1 MNSKLNVDINVDPF
15 AAPQANKT
23 KSKLKH
29 LAITA
34 PSNSNKSFGTNSYL
48 APEAYNPTKRT
59 VQLDIWYI
67 ELLNLIFI
75 L

>member
-23 KSKLKH
+23 NSKLKH

-34 PSNSNKSFGTNSYL
+34 PSNSNKSSKFTN
-48 APEAYNPTKRT
+48 NNHNDKRNYKSFT
-59 VQLDIWYI
+59 VD
-67 ELLNLIFI
+67 ENF
-75 L
+75 

>member
-1 MNSKLNVDINVDPF
+1 MHSRSLVIGDLGH
-15 AAPQANKT
+15 A
-23 KSKLKH
+23 KSLDNN
-29 LAITA
+29 A
-34 PSNSNKSFGTNSYL
+34 SNSNKSFGTNSYL